1 MIIRDRVVL
10 MRRKVVGARYWN
22 NEPSPGRI
30 DLLVEFELDRIT
42 GLLDVAG
49 MEQALSDL
57 FAGRK
62 VDLRTSEDLS
72 PYFRKKVLNRADVQ
86 FAKR

>member
-10 MRRKVVGARYWN
+10 MRRKVVGARDWN

-30 DLLVEFELDRIT
+30 DLLVEFEPDRIP

-49 MEQALSDL
+49 MELALSENFGGPRWTRGL
-57 FAGRK
+57 
-62 VDLRTSEDLS
+62 LRT
-72 PYFRKKVLNRADVQ
+72 
-86 FAKR
+86 

>member
-10 MRRKVVGARYWN
+10 MRRKMVGARDWN

-30 DLLVEFELDRIT
+30 GLLVEFEPDRIP
-42 GLLDVAG
+42 GLLDVG
-49 MEQALSDL
+49 MELALSEH
-57 FAGRK
+57 FGGSK
-62 VDLRTSEDLS
+62 VVPRTSEDLS
-72 PYFRKKVLNRADVQ
+72 PYIRKKVLNRADVQ